1 MPVFF
6 STNYFTTGNAT
17 FNRTRISNV
26 HIQDAKMQFCSA
38 FLVIQ
43 TVTICLRVL
52 KENNKNN
59 WMSYFL
65 RNIPKFKSVMKL
77 RVSVGEAHI
86 WSTTGIRHP
95 MKNAIQTCEK
105 CRLLQTWHCF
115 IFWMVFFSFIT
126 KIPYRHQPEP
136 KAECGEKKLF
146 HVIGLRLFPFNL
158 VSFLYE
164 FSFFLHYFQ
173 PAVRIEIVLNGQKNR
188 K

>member
-38 FLVIQ
+38 FLVTQ

-77 RVSVGEAHI
+77 RVSVREAYI
-86 WSTTGIRHP
+86 WPTTGIRHP
-95 MKNAIQTCEK
+95 MKNAMQTCKK

-115 IFWMVFFSFIT
+115 IFLDGVFFIHNQNPIQAPAGT
-126 KIPYRHQPEP
+126 KSRMWR
-136 KAECGEKKLF
+136 KKT
-146 HVIGLRLFPFNL
+146 
-158 VSFLYE
+158 VSCNRFAS
-164 FSFFLHYFQ
+164 FSF
-173 PAVRIEIVLNGQKNR
+173 
-188 K
+188 